1 MGSVQTSANDGLFHF
16 YHLGDRPVSE
26 CKLDEVGKMLD
37 IVTDQG
43 FMNANTSGA
52 RKIAVSRL
60 AEVLEEENR
69 TCDYFLNHTD
79 IVKHR
84 FINLNDKTTGSTA
97 EVYVKRAVLAINDFL
112 AWKADKAAWEKMAA
126 SKGAKSDSGEKKAK
140 VEKQPKLI
148 AEAIPL
154 AKVPEGMQEVKIP
167 IRPGVQTKHHIPE
180 DLKLAEVRRI
190 AYVLAGYASDFDPMM
205 GPKEVFKQL
214 EEGGNTVN

>member
-1 MGSVQTSANDGLFHF
+1 MSD
-16 YHLGDRPVSE
+16 
-26 CKLDEVGKMLD
+26 CKLDEVEKMLD
-37 IVTDQG
+37 IVTGQG

-52 RKIAVSRL
+52 RKIAIGRL
-60 AEVLEEENR
+60 GEVLEEENR
-69 TCDYFLNHTD
+69 TCEYFLNHTD

-97 EVYVKRAVLAINDFL
+97 EIYVKRAVLAVNDLL
-112 AWKADKAAWEKMAA
+112 AWKADRAAWEKQAA
-126 SKGAKSDSGEKKAK
+126 SKGTKSDNGEKKAK

-148 AEAIPL
+148 AETIQL
-154 AKVPEGMQEVKIP
+154 TAKVPDGMQEVKIP
-167 IRPGVQTKHHIPE
+167 IRPGVQTKHFVPE

-190 AYVLAGYASDFDPMM
+190 AYILAGYASDFDPMM

>member
-1 MGSVQTSANDGLFHF
+1 M
-16 YHLGDRPVSE
+16 SE
-26 CKLDEVGKMLD
+26 CKLDEVEKFLD
-37 IVTDQG
+37 IVTGQG
-43 FMNANTSGA
+43 FMNPNTSGA
-52 RKIAVSRL
+52 RKIAVGRL

-97 EVYVKRAVLAINDFL
+97 EVYVKRAVLAVNDFL
-112 AWKADKAAWEKMAA
+112 AWKADKAAWEKQAA
-126 SKGAKSDSGEKKAK
+126 SKGTKSDNGEKKAK

-148 AEAIPL
+148 AESIQL
-154 AKVPEGMQEVKIP
+154 TAKVPDGMQEVRIP
-167 IRPGVQTKHHIPE
+167 IRPGVQTKHFVPE

-190 AYVLAGYASDFDPMM
+190 AYVLAGYAADFDPML

>member
-1 MGSVQTSANDGLFHF
+1 MSD
-16 YHLGDRPVSE
+16 
-26 CKLDEVGKMLD
+26 CKLDEVEKMLD
-37 IVTDQG
+37 IVTGQG

-97 EVYVKRAVLAINDFL
+97 EVYVKRAVLAVNDFL
-112 AWKADKAAWEKMAA
+112 AWKSDKAAWEKMAA
-126 SKGAKSDSGEKKAK
+126 SKGTKSNDGEKRAK

-148 AEAIPL
+148 AEAVQL
-154 AKVPEGMQEVKIP
+154 TEKVPDGMQEVKIP
-167 IRPGVQTKHHIPE
+167 IRPGVQTKHFVPE